1 MSSSVPPFPPSGP
14 PPPPDP
20 FASSQTP
27 FPPGQTPFPP
37 GQTPFPPGQPPLP
50 PGKKSN
56 ILVWILG
63 GIVVLMFG
71 VTAMCGL
78 AGFFIM
84 HKAKQAGFDSG
95 LLSKNPAYAAAKMVA
110 TMNPDVETVTS
121 DDSSGT
127 ITVRD
132 RKTGKTT
139 TMKFDPDKKTMV
151 VTDEN
156 GKESTVKVNTDG
168 DKGSV
173 EVQSADGNMKFGG
186 AASAQLPAWL
196 PVYPGSSPTGTFS
209 SQNKD
214 GNQSTFAFKTSDPA
228 TKVMSYYQDQLKSS
242 GFSINMATNT
252 PQGGMVMAE
261 DSGKTRT
268 LMITATTSNEGTDV
282 SLTAIEKK

>member
-1 MSSSVPPFPPSGP
+1 MSSNVPPPFPPSS

-20 FASSQTP
+20 FASS
-27 FPPGQTPFPP
+27 
-37 GQTPFPPGQPPLP
+37 QPPLP

-56 ILVWILG
+56 ILIWILG
-63 GIVVLMFG
+63 GIVALMVG

-78 AGFFIM
+78 AGYFIM

-95 LLSKNPAYAAAKMVA
+95 LLTTNPAYAAAKMAA
-110 TMNPDVETVTS
+110 TMNRDVDTVST

-132 RKTGKTT
+132 KKTGKTT
-139 TMKFDPDKKTMV
+139 TLKFDPDKKTMV

-156 GKESTVKVNTDG
+156 GKEATVRVNTDG

-173 EVQSADGNMKFGG
+173 EVQSADGNMKFG
-186 AASAQLPAWL
+186 ASASGQMPGWM

-209 SQNKD
+209 TQTKEGSQ
-214 GNQSTFAFKTSDPA
+214 SSFTFKTQDA
-228 TKVMSYYQDQLKSS
+228 AAKVMSYYQDQLKSS

-261 DSGKTRT
+261 DSGKTRS
-268 LMITATTSNEGTDV
+268 LMVTASSSSDGTDV

>member
-1 MSSSVPPFPPSGP
+1 MSSSVPPPFPPSN

-20 FASSQTP
+20 FASSQ
-27 FPPGQTPFPP
+27 
-37 GQTPFPPGQPPLP
+37 PPLP
-50 PGKKSN
+50 PGKKPN
-56 ILVWILG
+56 ILIWILG
-63 GIVVLMFG
+63 GIVVLMIG

-84 HKAKQAGFDSG
+84 HKAKQAGLDSG
-95 LLSKNPAYAAAKMVA
+95 LLSSNPAYAVAKMAA
-110 TMNPDVETVTS
+110 TMNPDVETVTT

-132 RKTGKTT
+132 KKTGKSTT
-139 TMKFDPDKKTMV
+139 LKFDPDKKTMV
-151 VTDEN
+151 VIDEN
-156 GKESTVKVNTDG
+156 GKQATVKVNTDG
-168 DKGSV
+168 DKGTV

-186 AASAQLPAWL
+186 AGSAQMPAWM
-196 PVYPGSSPTGTFS
+196 PVYPGSSPSGTFS
-209 SQNKD
+209 TQTKE
-214 GNQSTFAFKTSDPA
+214 GGQSSFTFKTQDA
-228 TKVMSYYQDQLKSS
+228 AAKVMSYYQEQLKSA

-268 LMITATTSNEGTDV
+268 LMITASSSSEGTDV

>member
-1 MSSSVPPFPPSGP
+1 MSSSVPPSFPPSN

-20 FASSQTP
+20 FASSQ
-27 FPPGQTPFPP
+27 
-37 GQTPFPPGQPPLP
+37 PPLP

-56 ILVWILG
+56 LLIWILG
-63 GIVVLMFG
+63 GIVALMIG
-71 VTAMCGL
+71 VTATCGL
-78 AGFFIM
+78 AYFFIA
-84 HKAKQAGFDSG
+84 HKVKEAGLDSG
-95 LLSKNPAYAAAKMVA
+95 LLSKNPAYAVAKMAA

-132 RKTGKTT
+132 KKTGKTT
-139 TMKFDPDKKTMV
+139 ILKFDPDKKTMV

-156 GKESTVKVNTDG
+156 GKQATVRVNTDG

-173 EVQSADGNMKFGG
+173 EVQSADGNMKFGA
-186 AASAQLPAWL
+186 AASGQMPGWM

-209 SQNKD
+209 SQTKE
-214 GNQSTFAFKTSDPA
+214 GSQSTFTFKTRDA
-228 TKVMSYYQDQLKSS
+228 AAKVMSYYQDQLKSG

-252 PQGGMVMAE
+252 PQGGMLMAE
-261 DSGKTRT
+261 DSGKTRS
-268 LMITATTSNEGTDV
+268 LMITASTSGDGTDV

>member
-1 MSSSVPPFPPSGP
+1 MSSNVPPPFPPSN

-20 FASSQTP
+20 FASS
-27 FPPGQTPFPP
+27 
-37 GQTPFPPGQPPLP
+37 QPPLP

-56 ILVWILG
+56 ILIWILG
-63 GIVVLMFG
+63 GIVALIVG

-78 AGFFIM
+78 AGYFIM

-95 LLSKNPAYAAAKMVA
+95 LLTTNPAYAAAKMAA
-110 TMNPDVETVTS
+110 TMNPDVDTVST
-121 DDSSGT
+121 DDGSGT

-132 RKTGKTT
+132 KKTGKTT
-139 TMKFDPDKKTMV
+139 TLKFDPDKKTMV

-156 GKESTVKVNTDG
+156 GKEATVRVNTDG

-173 EVQSADGNMKFGG
+173 EVQSADGNMKFG
-186 AASAQLPAWL
+186 ASASGQMPGWM

-209 SQNKD
+209 TQTKEGSQ
-214 GNQSTFAFKTSDPA
+214 SSFTFKTQDAPA
-228 TKVMSYYQDQLKSS
+228 KVMSYYQDQLKSG

-261 DSGKTRT
+261 DSGKTRS
-268 LMITATTSNEGTDV
+268 LMITASSSSDGTDV